1 MYHSPSAERE
11 AFIRAKYVQH
21 AFVHPHPNFERPEI
35 PPPQPKFTQL
45 LTPSKNP
52 LPPKASPQQKR
63 SYSPSLKFKS
73 PKLPRAKLHRPSSL
87 AGGLDLA
94 TSSSSNR
101 YSDDD
106 RFGGSERPSSMMLLA
121 ENLTKLEKSGKLK
134 SWEKIKGGARRAS
147 LRFSL
152 GRFGSSSPTGLMN
165 RKRSKQEKKERALFE
180 SHSDLEDDDDSFESS
195 STPLLHSVSAN
206 NLAPPKPPRT
216 FKTKVLDM
224 DTDDSLLEGGEG
236 KKLSQDENSE
246 FAEVLL
252 AIKKMGTLYSETEV
266 ETKRVEDRENDTKHE
281 KIVANGRVPMG
292 TLVENAS
299 EDITVSTP
307 SNDTQGSNH
316 IDSDSKLAERE
327 GSRVVHRDETTGE
340 VTEELPGVSELDTVR
355 ESART
360 EVDEGLIQ
368 QATSNTSEGTERR
381 VSGSENDSTEVGK
394 KTPAKEDEVQQESV
408 KSSVVFREK
417 KVAVSAYQT
426 LSPPYTCSING
437 EEDRSSSEI
446 KVLFDDKRFS
456 ILSCASTEWFS
467 ADSSTGDS
475 KPNSTSISPEVPDS
489 VSPPSQVGDSIRI
502 RFHSSDDECF
512 STPPSTPNPPLETPV
527 EDHVTSKS
535 ELTNE
540 TAVED
545 HVTSLPEL
553 TDKTPVEDHV
563 TSMPEVT
570 NETPIENHV
579 TSMPELTNETAVE
592 DHVTSMPELTDKTP
606 VEDHATSMP
615 ELTNEMAVEDHVTSM
630 PELTNQVLDDNE
642 AEDSKSQKVDSDV
655 TCETTT
661 NQIADASHDH
671 VTQPHV
677 SKRETQTPNKKR
689 NRSLTVSSAPVSD
702 LRGKLFPSS
711 RDDNF
716 GTEFSQRHYTDGDAS
731 SFGMVSSFS
740 EQDFA
745 DIFKASI
752 PVLNI
757 ETVEEQDGDDDA
769 IEGPAE
775 DEKQASQRSSV
786 EDLNDGDNSSFGED
800 VYKPGTPSSLESRV
814 ETPESIEP
822 VVIPDNITPD
832 KVSIMMSTIKNDVY
846 LVSKCTV
853 KQ

>member
-1 MYHSPSAERE
+1 
-11 AFIRAKYVQH
+11 
-21 AFVHPHPNFERPEI
+21 
-35 PPPQPKFTQL
+35 
-45 LTPSKNP
+45 
-52 LPPKASPQQKR
+52 
-63 SYSPSLKFKS
+63 
-73 PKLPRAKLHRPSSL
+73 
-87 AGGLDLA
+87 
-94 TSSSSNR
+94 
-101 YSDDD
+101 
-106 RFGGSERPSSMMLLA
+106 MMLLA

-180 SHSDLEDDDDSFESS
+180 SHSDLEDDDSFESS

-224 DTDDSLLEGGEG
+224 DTDDSLTEDGEG
-236 KKLSQDENSE
+236 KKLSRDEDSE

-252 AIKKMGTLYSETEV
+252 AIKKMGTLYSEPEV
-266 ETKRVEDRENDTKHE
+266 EAKVVGDKENGTKHE

-292 TLVENAS
+292 TLVENVS
-299 EDITVSTP
+299 EDIETVAVSTP
-307 SNDTQGSNH
+307 LNDTQGSNH
-316 IDSDSKLAERE
+316 IDSKLPEREGRGTLVENVSEDIETVAVSTPLNDTQGSNHIDPDSKLAERE

-340 VTEELPGVSELDTVR
+340 VTEELPGVAELDTAR
-355 ESART
+355 ESARAG
-360 EVDEGLIQ
+360 VDEKGLIQ
-368 QATSNTSEGTERR
+368 QASSNTSERTERR
-381 VSGSENDSTEVGK
+381 VSGGENDSTEEVGK
-394 KTPAKEDEVQQESV
+394 KTAAQEDEVQRESV

-437 EEDRSSSEI
+437 EGDRSSSEI
-446 KVLFDDKRFS
+446 KVLFDDKRIS

-475 KPNSTSISPEVPDS
+475 KPNSTSISPEVPES
-489 VSPPSQVGDSIRI
+489 VSSPSQVGDSISSRM

-535 ELTNE
+535 EVTNE
-540 TAVED
+540 MAVED
-545 HVTSLPEL
+545 HVTSKSEV
-553 TDKTPVEDHV
+553 TNETPVEDHV
-563 TSMPEVT
+563 
-570 NETPIENHV
+570 
-579 TSMPELTNETAVE
+579 
-592 DHVTSMPELTDKTP
+592 
-606 VEDHATSMP
+606 TSMP

-630 PELTNQVLDDNE
+630 PELTDKTPMEDHVTSMPELTNQVLDDNK
-642 AEDSKSQKVDSDV
+642 AEDSKSQRVDSDV

-661 NQIADASHDH
+661 NQITDASHDH

-677 SKRETQTPNKKR
+677 FKRETQTPNKKR
-689 NRSLTVSSAPVSD
+689 KRSLTVSSAPLSD
-702 LRGKLFPSS
+702 LREKPFPNS

-716 GTEFSQRHYTDGDAS
+716 GTEFGQRHYTDGDAG

-740 EQDFA
+740 EQDFV

-757 ETVEEQDGDDDA
+757 ETVDEQEGDDDV
-769 IEGPAE
+769 IEGPGE
-775 DEKQASQRSSV
+775 DEKEASQRSSV
-786 EDLNDGDNSSFGED
+786 EDLNDGDNSSFGEEVD
-800 VYKPGTPSSLESRV
+800 KPGTPSSLESRV
-814 ETPESIEP
+814 ETPENIEP
-822 VVIPDNITPD
+822 VVIPDNVTPD
-832 KVSIMMSTIKNDVY
+832 KVSIMMYTIK
-846 LVSKCTV
+846 
-853 KQ
+853 